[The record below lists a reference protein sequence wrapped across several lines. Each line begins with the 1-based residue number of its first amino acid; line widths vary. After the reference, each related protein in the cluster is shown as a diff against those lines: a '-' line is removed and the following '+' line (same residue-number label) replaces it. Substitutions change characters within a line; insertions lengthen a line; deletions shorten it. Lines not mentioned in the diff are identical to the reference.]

1 MTWSWTD
8 DACKRQQKGELI
20 QLRVEK
26 TFLDQLNAIA
36 EEQHLPLSV
45 MLRAW
50 LAERLREE
58 ERRINASRAEWQNSR
73 FEEIQKNKDAFEP
86 GPMLIAHACAKLD
99 QSKISLDKI
108 EQNMHSLAPAFYRTP
123 LTSRINQ
130 FGLEVERAFKDG
142 KIAVK
147 GQAFKSGQLEVVIT
161 IPSEDE
167 QIFGRP
173 LDRAIVET
181 TQSLCN
187 FLRSQQIEL
196 PYVVSFSLLNA
207 KGFALVV
214 SKIMFSSTPLPRFS
228 DDKIQLSEILITNH
242 EQFATE
248 ANTGEFIMNVL
259 DDMWNATGQKY
270 SVSFDNDKRWINKES

>member
-1 MTWSWTD
+1 MTPVKDS
-8 DACKRQQKGELI
+8 KKGELI

-26 TFLDQLNAIA
+26 IFLDQLNAIA
-36 EEQHLPLSV
+36 VEQHLPLSV

-50 LAERLREE
+50 LAERLRLEE
-58 ERRINASRAEWQNSR
+58 KRINTSRIGWQNSR
-73 FEEIQKNKDAFEP
+73 FDEIQKHKDAFEP
-86 GPMLIAHACAKLD
+86 GPMLIAHAYSKLD

-108 EQNMHSLAPAFYRTP
+108 EHNIHSLVPAFYRTP
-123 LTSRINQ
+123 VTSRINQ
-130 FGLEVERAFKDG
+130 FALEVERKFKDG
-142 KIAVK
+142 KIAVQ
-147 GQAFKSGQLEVVIT
+147 GQAYKSGQLEVVIT
-161 IPSEDE
+161 IPSDE
-167 QIFGRP
+167 KQIFGRP

-207 KGFALVV
+207 KGFALVG
-214 SKIMFSSTPLPRFS
+214 SKIVFSSTPLPRFP

-248 ANTGEFIMNVL
+248 ENTGEFIINVL
-259 DDMWNATGQKY
+259 DEMWNATGQKY

>member
-1 MTWSWTD
+1 MTPVKDS
-8 DACKRQQKGELI
+8 KKGELI

-50 LAERLREE
+50 LAERLSAEE
-58 ERRINASRAEWQNSR
+58 KRLNKSRVEWQNTR
-73 FEEIQKNKDAFEP
+73 FNEIQRSKDVFEP
-86 GPMLIAHACAKLD
+86 GPMLVAHAYSKLD
-99 QSKISLDKI
+99 QSKISLEKI
-108 EQNMHSLAPAFYRTP
+108 EHNIHSLAPAFYRTP
-123 LTSRINQ
+123 LNSRINQ
-130 FGLEVERAFKDG
+130 FGLEVDRAFKDG

-196 PYVVSFSLLNA
+196 PYVVNFSLLNA
-207 KGFALVV
+207 KGFALVG
-214 SKIMFSSTPLPRFS
+214 SKVMASSTPLPRFP

-242 EQFATE
+242 DQFAAE
-248 ANTGEFIMNVL
+248 ANTGEFIISVL
-259 DDMWNATGQKY
+259 DEMWNATGQKY
-270 SVSFDNDKRWINKES
+270 SISFDNDKHWINKV